1 MFNDSLMQQQL
12 TPEFGDYELLDTGN
26 FEKLERFGRYV
37 TRRPEPQAI
46 WRPSL
51 PESEWAAADASFR
64 RDARND
70 ERGEW
75 RLRPGMPDRWS
86 VAYALGEVRLSMRL
100 ALTSFKHVGIFPE
113 QAANWDFIYD
123 NCLRLK
129 KLQPSP
135 QASVKVLNLFAYT
148 GGATLAARAAGAE
161 TTHVDSVKQVV
172 TWAREN
178 MEASGLDSVR
188 WIVEDALKF
197 VRREVRRGN
206 RYHGII
212 LDPPAYGRGAN
223 GEKWILEEN
232 ICEMLE
238 CCAQLLEP
246 EGAFLVLNLYSMGLS
261 STLARTAVRQAFGV
275 PREEQWGELCFTD
288 RGGKQLPLGT
298 YYRFT
303 R

>member
-1 MFNDSLMQQQL
+1 MQEQL
-12 TPEFGDYELLDTGN
+12 TPDFRDYELIDTGN

-51 PESEWAAADASFR
+51 AEEEWRRLSDASFL
-64 RDARND
+64 RDARSD

-75 RLRPGMPDRWS
+75 RLREGMPSRWT
-86 VAYALGEVRLSMRL
+86 VEYRYRGMRL
-100 ALTSFKHVGIFPE
+100 RRRLGLTSIKHEGIFPE
-113 QAANWDFIYD
+113 LAANRDFIYD
-123 NCLRLK
+123 NCLALGGDGRTEA
-129 KLQPSP
+129 PR
-135 QASVKVLNLFAYT
+135 VLNLFAYT
-148 GGATLAARAAGAE
+148 GGATLAARAAGAGV
-161 TTHVDSVKQVV
+161 THVDSVKQVV

-178 MEASGLDSVR
+178 MEQSGLEGVR

-197 VRREVRRGN
+197 VQREVRRGN
-206 RYHGII
+206 CYDGII

-223 GEKWILEEN
+223 GEKWVLEEG
-232 ICEMLE
+232 IGEMLA

-246 EGAFLVLNLYSMGLS
+246 ERAFLVLNLYSMGLS
-261 STLARTAVRQAFGV
+261 STLARTAVRQAFGG
-275 PREEQWGELCFTD
+275 PRTEQWGELCFTD
-288 RGGKQLPLGT
+288 RGGKELPLGT

>member
-1 MFNDSLMQQQL
+1 MQEQL
-12 TPEFGDYELLDTGN
+12 TPDFRDYELIDTGN

-51 PESEWAAADASFR
+51 AEEEWRRLSDASFL
-64 RDARND
+64 RDARSD

-75 RLRPGMPDRWS
+75 RLREGMPSRWT
-86 VAYALGEVRLSMRL
+86 VEYRYRGMRL
-100 ALTSFKHVGIFPE
+100 RMRLGLTSFKHVGIFPE

-123 NCLRLK
+123 NCLALAGDGRTEA
-129 KLQPSP
+129 PR
-135 QASVKVLNLFAYT
+135 VLNLFAYT
-148 GGATLAARAAGAE
+148 GGATLAARAAGAGV
-161 TTHVDSVKQVV
+161 THVDSVKQVV

-178 MEASGLDSVR
+178 MEQSGLEGVR

-197 VRREVRRGN
+197 VQREVRRGN
-206 RYHGII
+206 RYDGII

-223 GEKWILEEN
+223 GEKWVLEEG
-232 ICEMLE
+232 IGEMLA
-238 CCAQLLEP
+238 CCAQLLES
-246 EGAFLVLNLYSMGLS
+246 ERAFLVLNLYSMGLS
-261 STLARTAVRQAFGV
+261 STLARTAVRQAFGA
-275 PREEQWGELCFTD
+275 PCTEQWGELCFTD
-288 RGGKQLPLGT
+288 RGGKELPLGT